1 MLRWSL
7 IQRGYWVN
15 GVDSVF
21 AYAVEFAKYEISPY
35 VKQIDTPTFI
45 TQAEDDGVAAFAP
58 ELYDAIEAPKV
69 LEFFK
74 SEDGAG
80 MHCETLARTL
90 YHQKLFAWL
99 NKTLGISQ
107 A

>member
-21 AYAVEFAKYEISPY
+21 AYAVEFSKYEISPY

-45 TQAEDDGVAAFAP
+45 SQAQDDPVAAFAP
-58 ELYDAIEAPKV
+58 ELYEAIEAPKV
-69 LEFFK
+69 LEVFK
-74 SEDGAG
+74 TADGAG

-99 NKTLGISQ
+99 DKTLGVSR